1 MVRIGRL
8 PENEVFRISCISRYL
23 VRPTV
28 SDLLAALVR
37 RCQTVVHFPGLA
49 CGIPS
54 QGIKRTAG
62 SHPSEGMPQTRPN
75 AWQRISAGGHPLF
88 RICARARGRSPKT
101 LSLGWLPAIRFIPA
115 ARVLGDLPPTVDL
128 RRIMGTLS
136 VRSDLTFH
144 RLGSKRDQ
152 FLERFTVS
160 N

>member
-1 MVRIGRL
+1 MPNGRAL
-8 PENEVFRISCISRYL
+8 SRPCL
-23 VRPTV
+23 RHTFAGNKA
-28 SDLLAALVR
+28 DR
-37 RCQTVVHFPGLA
+37 RE
-49 CGIPS
+49 PS
-54 QGIKRTAG
+54 QRRYAADKAECLAHRFARG

-88 RICARARGRSPKT
+88 RIGARARGRSPKT